1 MRLVIM
7 SFALFMALFVVCAK
21 AQQRNTRIIGLG
33 NILGG
38 NGGSVLGGNAG
49 DSINNGAGGPTYVND
64 EGVLSN
70 VNVLNPSLLNG
81 VALLNNKR
89 IIGAGNILGGNG
101 GSILGGNAGSS
112 VNNGVGGASY
122 VNDEGVLSNANVLN
136 AAALNGV
143 SVLNNGRKQRIIG
156 LGNILG
162 GNGGT
167 VLGGNAGNSINSGV
181 GGPTY
186 VNDEGVLSNLG
197 VLNVDAGNGLA
208 LLNKARREKIGSL
221 RQRIIGLGNILG
233 GNGGSVLGGS
243 AGNSINNG
251 AGGPTYVND
260 EGVLSNVGVLNID
273 ALNDLAALNSHKR
286 IIGLGNILGGNGGS
300 VLGGNAGDSINN
312 GAGGPTYVNDEGV
325 LSNLN
330 VLNVAAANDVALLN
344 SFKK

>member
-21 AQQRNTRIIGLG
+21 AQDSRTRIIGLG

-49 DSINNGAGGPTYVND
+49 SSINSGAGGPTYVND

-70 VNVLNPSLLNG
+70 VNVLNPSVLNG

-101 GSILGGNAGSS
+101 GSVLGGNAGGS
-112 VNNGVGGASY
+112 VNNGQGGPTY
-122 VNDEGVLSNANVLN
+122 VNDEGVLSNANILN

-167 VLGGNAGNSINSGV
+167 VLGGNAGSSVNNGQ

-197 VLNVDAGNGLA
+197 VLNVDAANGLA
-208 LLNKARREKIGSL
+208 LLNKARREKISTL

-233 GNGGSVLGGS
+233 GNGGSVLGGN

-251 AGGPTYVND
+251 AGGASYTND
-260 EGVLSNVGVLNID
+260 EGILSNVNVLNPSVLNGV
-273 ALNDLAALNSHKR
+273 ALLNNKR
-286 IIGLGNILGGNGGS
+286 IVGAGNILGGNGGS
-300 VLGGNAGDSINN
+300 VLGGSAGNSVNN
-312 GAGGPTYVNDEGV
+312 GVGGPTYVNDEGI
-325 LSNLN
+325 LSNVNALN
-330 VLNVAAANDVALLN
+330 LAAANDVALLN
-344 SFKK
+344 SKH